1 MNRHL
6 MKTPKL
12 LLPIAAFCLAFAQPV
27 AAALQLAKTYGNH
40 MVLQQGVDNTV
51 WGTAEPGAEVSVEFA
66 GQKVSGK
73 ANDKGE
79 WAVGLKPL
87 ETNKKGRVMKVT
99 AGEETVSV
107 EDILVG
113 EVWMC
118 SGQSNMGWTL
128 NRSNDWEA
136 EAAKAKFPLLRL
148 FTTPPTTA
156 TSPQRDLA
164 KGEWRLCTPETAPS
178 FSAVGYYFGKELVT
192 TLDTPIGMVNTAW
205 GGKPSEA
212 FTSLEKLDATP
223 SAKRLMEEWRG
234 KQSNFNPDAAKAS
247 YEKRFADYEAKRKAF
262 AEARKNKKEA
272 KHPGRPP
279 AKPMEPMAMPN
290 APAAIYH
297 QMIAPWTQFSIKGAI
312 WYQGESNRN
321 RAKQY
326 ETIFPAM
333 IEDWRDKWDN
343 EAMPFYFVQLANFL
357 QPVDAPGMASSW
369 AELQNAQTLTL
380 DKLPNTGMAI
390 INDIGAADDIHPRNK
405 KDVGKRLAL
414 WALNMDYSQ
423 DVGPISGPIMKS
435 SEVSGASI
443 RVEFGHVGEGLK
455 SRDGG
460 DLKRFEIAGEDRKW
474 VWADAK
480 IEKGGKSVLL
490 SSKEVAKPVAAR
502 YAWAANPVGANLVN
516 SAGLPASL
524 FRTDDWPLASEG
536 YETLGDGQVPTAAGL
551 LLQNARLEK
560 AGFKVLFN
568 GYDLSG
574 WKNPYDW
581 GEVTVSNGEVHLEAN
596 KKFFL
601 VTEET
606 FSDFSLNVEIKLP
619 EGKANSG
626 VMFRAHVTPNKVFGY
641 QAECDGSDRRWS
653 GGLYDEGRRGWIW
666 PSKKGRN
673 KDEKTIAQAKESQ
686 EYMKQPKIA
695 GALKRNDWNRYQ
707 IVCRGNR
714 IHIKVNGVTI
724 TNIQDDT
731 DASGHIGIQHHGE
744 KGAVYK
750 FRNIYLKEY

>member
-1 MNRHL
+1 MKNRL
-6 MKTPKL
+6 SI
-12 LLPIAAFCLAFAQPV
+12 LPLAAFCMLVFSSLAQQAV
-27 AAALQLAKTYGNH
+27 ASLQLAKTFGDH
-40 MVLQQGVDNTV
+40 MVLQHGVKNTV
-51 WGTAEPGAEVSVEFA
+51 WGTATPGAEVSINFA
-66 GQKVSGK
+66 GQSVKSK
-73 ANDKGE
+73 ANEKGE
-79 WAVGLKPL
+79 WKVELKPL
-87 ETNKKGRVMKVT
+87 KTNKKGQVMKVS
-99 AGEETVSV
+99 AGDESVSV
-107 EDILVG
+107 EDILIG

-128 NRSNDWEA
+128 NKSNDWEA
-136 EAAKAKFPLLRL
+136 EAAKANFPLLRL
-148 FTTPPTTA
+148 FTTPPHTA
-156 TSPQRDLA
+156 TTVQRDLK

-234 KQSNFNPDAAKAS
+234 KQASYDAEAAKAV
-247 YEKRFADYEAKRKAF
+247 YEQQLAAFNERKAAF
-262 AEARKNKKEA
+262 VEARKNKKEA

-279 AKPMEPMAMPN
+279 IAPMEPMAMPN

-343 EAMPFYFVQLANFL
+343 DAMPFYFVQLANFL
-357 QPVDAPGMASSW
+357 QPTEVPGMASSW
-369 AELQNAQTLTL
+369 AELQNAQTLTM
-380 DKLPNTGMAI
+380 DKLENTGMAI

-414 WALNMDYSQ
+414 WALSKDYGKE
-423 DVGPISGPIMKS
+423 VGPISGPVMKS
-435 SEVSGASI
+435 SKVEGSAI
-443 RVEFGHVGEGLK
+443 RVEFDYVGEGLK

-460 DLKRFEIAGEDRKW
+460 KLKRFEIAGEDQQW

-490 SSKEVAKPVAAR
+490 SSKKVSKPVAAR
-502 YAWAANPVGANLVN
+502 YAWAANPIDANLVN

-536 YETLGDGQVPTAAGL
+536 YETLGDGAVPTAANL
-551 LLQNARLEK
+551 IQNNARMEK
-560 AGFKVLFN
+560 AGWNVLFN
-568 GYDLSG
+568 GYNLDG
-574 WKNPYDW
+574 WKNPYTW
-581 GEVTVSNGEVHLEAN
+581 GDVRVKNGEIHLEAN

-601 VTEET
+601 VTEKT
-606 FSDFSLNVEIKLP
+606 FSDFMLNVEIKLP

-626 VMFRAHVTPNKVFGY
+626 VMFRAHVQPNKVFGY
-641 QAECDGSDRRWS
+641 QAECDGSERRWS

-666 PSKKGRN
+666 PSKQGRT
-673 KDEKTIAQAKESQ
+673 KDPKILSHAKESQ

-707 IVCRGNR
+707 ISCRGNR
-714 IHIKVNGVTI
+714 INIKVNGVTI

-744 KGAVYK
+744 KGAIYK
-750 FRNIYLKEY
+750 FRNIYLKEF